1 MKKYT
6 RKRGDKDIRKQ
17 GDKDIRKLVH
27 KETGTQG
34 DKNTRKQGD
43 KDIRKLVDRET
54 RKQGDK
60 YAGWME
66 GENGPMDELTRSL
79 DALYA
84 EGPGAEATRL
94 AIAALAK
101 GLAKVISPVY
111 YDRIEETPLGPVWVA
126 AGPRGLVAVEYN
138 GSEENFLSYL
148 AKVTQGKPQRSAEK
162 VAAAGKMLLIYLH
175 GESKRIDLD
184 VDLSGIT
191 PFQRRVL
198 EETRKVPRGQVST
211 YAEIAR
217 RIGNPK
223 AVRAVG
229 QALRRN
235 PVPIVVPCH
244 RVIASDGSL
253 GGYGGELR
261 SKRKVQLLRLEGVAI

>member
-1 MKKYT
+1 MSKQVDKYT
-6 RKRGDKDIRKQ
+6 SWLDGKTPGFDAVTGALDHLYAQPNTQAKKMALAALQNR
-17 GDKDIRKLVH
+17 LA
-27 KETGTQG
+27 KETT
-34 DKNTRKQGD
+34 
-43 KDIRKLVDRET
+43 
-54 RKQGDK
+54 
-60 YAGWME
+60 
-66 GENGPMDELTRSL
+66 
-79 DALYA
+79 
-84 EGPGAEATRL
+84 
-94 AIAALAK
+94 
-101 GLAKVISPVY
+101 VIY
-111 YDRIEETPLGPVWVA
+111 YDRIDKTPLGPVWVA

-138 GSEENFLSYL
+138 GSEENFRHYLSR
-148 AKVTQGKPQRSAEK
+148 VTKGSLQRSAER
-162 VAAAGKMLLIYLH
+162 VAELKDQVLAYLS
-175 GESKRIDLD
+175 GRSSRFSVE

-191 PFQRRVL
+191 EFQRRVL

-261 SKRKVQLLRLEGVAI
+261 SQRKMQLLRLEGAMLA

>member
-1 MKKYT
+1 MTKQLSKQ
-6 RKRGDKDIRKQ
+6 DINW
-17 GDKDIRKLVH
+17 L
-27 KETGTQG
+27 
-34 DKNTRKQGD
+34 
-43 KDIRKLVDRET
+43 
-54 RKQGDK
+54 
-60 YAGWME
+60 E
-66 GENGPMDELTRSL
+66 GKATPADNLTAAL

-84 EGPGAEATRL
+84 PGPSIQVTRL
-94 AIAALAK
+94 AKQALQNS
-101 GLAKVISPVY
+101 LTNVLSPIH
-111 YDRIEETPLGPVWVA
+111 YDRIDETPLGPVWLA

-138 GSEENFLSYL
+138 GSEENFLDYL
-148 AKVTQGKPQRSAEK
+148 AKVSKGKPQRSSEK
-162 VAAAGKMLLIYLH
+162 VAAAKKMLLIYLH
-175 GESKRIDLD
+175 GDSKRIDLD

-211 YAEIAR
+211 YAEIAK
-217 RIGNPK
+217 RIGQPS
-223 AVRAVG
+223 AVRAAG

-261 SKRKVQLLRLEGVAI
+261 SKRKVQLLKLEGVALA

>member
-1 MKKYT
+1 MN
-6 RKRGDKDIRKQ
+6 RKDSHLYDNWLDGKASPADEVTSALDT
-17 GDKDIRKLVH
+17 V
-27 KETGTQG
+27 
-34 DKNTRKQGD
+34 
-43 KDIRKLVDRET
+43 
-54 RKQGDK
+54 
-60 YAGWME
+60 YA
-66 GENGPMDELTRSL
+66 P
-79 DALYA
+79 
-84 EGPGAEATRL
+84 GPGAEATRL
-94 AIAALAK
+94 ARLALGNSLSK
-101 GLAKVISPVY
+101 KLPLIY
-111 YDRIEETPLGPVWVA
+111 YDRLDESPLGPVWLA

-138 GSEENFLSYL
+138 GSEENFHGYL
-148 AKVTQGKPQRSAEK
+148 ARVTKGRPQRSGEK
-162 VAAAGKMLLIYLH
+162 VAAAKKMLLAYLR
-175 GESKRIDLD
+175 GATKRIDVE

-261 SKRKVQLLRLEGVAI
+261 SKRKVQLLKLEGVALA

>member
-1 MKKYT
+1 MNKQVDKYT
-6 RKRGDKDIRKQ
+6 HWLEQ
-17 GDKDIRKLVH
+17 GSGAID
-27 KETGTQG
+27 
-34 DKNTRKQGD
+34 
-43 KDIRKLVDRET
+43 
-54 RKQGDK
+54 
-60 YAGWME
+60 
-66 GENGPMDELTRSL
+66 PLTAAL

-84 EGPGAEATRL
+84 KGPKAQAKKIAMAAVRNRL
-94 AIAALAK
+94 AKENAPI
-101 GLAKVISPVY
+101 Y
-111 YDRIEETPLGPVWVA
+111 YDRIDKTPLGPVWVA

-138 GSEENFLSYL
+138 GSEENFRHYLSRL
-148 AKVTQGKPQRSAEK
+148 TKGSLQRSGERVAELK
-162 VAAAGKMLLIYLH
+162 DQVLAYLS
-175 GESKRIDLD
+175 GRSSRFRMD

-191 PFQRRVL
+191 EFQRRVL

-261 SKRKVQLLRLEGVAI
+261 SHRKVQLLRLEGATLA

>member
-1 MKKYT
+1 MKMQK
-6 RKRGDKDIRKQ
+6 DKTLDWVEGNAKATN
-17 GDKDIRKLVH
+17 KL
-27 KETGTQG
+27 T
-34 DKNTRKQGD
+34 
-43 KDIRKLVDRET
+43 
-54 RKQGDK
+54 
-60 YAGWME
+60 
-66 GENGPMDELTRSL
+66 ENL

-84 EGPGAEATRL
+84 KGPSENATRL
-94 AIAALAK
+94 ANLSLQNRLAK
-101 GLAKVISPVY
+101 EIAPVY
-111 YDRIEETPLGPVWVA
+111 YDRIESTPLGPVWLA
-126 AGPRGLVAVEYN
+126 AGPHGLVAVEYN
-138 GSEENFLSYL
+138 GSQDDFLRYL
-148 AKVTQGKPQRSAEK
+148 KRVTKGVPRRSADK
-162 VAAAGKMLLIYLH
+162 VAAAKKMLLIYLH
-175 GESKRIDLD
+175 GESKRIDID

-253 GGYGGELR
+253 GGYGGEMR
-261 SKRKVQLLRLEGVAI
+261 SKRKVQLLKLEGVSLV

>member
-1 MKKYT
+1 MNKQ
-6 RKRGDKDIRKQ
+6 KDNY
-17 GDKDIRKLVH
+17 V
-27 KETGTQG
+27 
-34 DKNTRKQGD
+34 NW
-43 KDIRKLVDRET
+43 V
-54 RKQGDK
+54 
-60 YAGWME
+60 E
-66 GENGPMDELTRSL
+66 GNGSAPDALARSV

-84 EGPGAEATRL
+84 SGPSAQAIRL
-94 AIAALAK
+94 AKL
-101 GLAKVISPVY
+101 GLQTTLSKLFSPIY
-111 YDRIEETPLGPVWVA
+111 YDRLDQTPLGPVWLA

-138 GSEENFLSYL
+138 GSEESFRAYL
-148 AKVTQGKPQRSAEK
+148 AKISKGLPTRSPQKMSGAK
-162 VAAAGKMLLIYLH
+162 KMLLAYLH
-175 GESKRIDLD
+175 GRSNRIEID

-217 RIGNPK
+217 RIGQPK

-253 GGYGGELR
+253 GGYSGQMR
-261 SKRKVQLLRLEGVAI
+261 DRRKIELLRLEGVALA

>member
-1 MKKYT
+1 MS
-6 RKRGDKDIRKQ
+6 KDF
-17 GDKDIRKLVH
+17 
-27 KETGTQG
+27 
-34 DKNTRKQGD
+34 
-43 KDIRKLVDRET
+43 RKLVDKET
-54 RKQGDK
+54 S
-60 YAGWME
+60 WVE
-66 GENGPMDELTRSL
+66 GKSDAMDIMTKALDVIYSDGPS
-79 DALYA
+79 
-84 EGPGAEATRL
+84 AEAARL
-94 AIAALAK
+94 AQLALQNS
-101 GLAKVISPVY
+101 LSKVLSPIY
-111 YDRIEETPLGPVWVA
+111 YDRIEDSPLGPVWLA

-138 GSEENFLSYL
+138 GSEESFRAYL
-148 AKVTQGKPQRSAEK
+148 ARVTKGSLQRSTEK
-162 VAAAGKMLLIYLH
+162 VAAAKTLLLVYLH
-175 GESKRIDLD
+175 GQSKRIDID

-253 GGYGGELR
+253 GGYGGEMR
-261 SKRKVQLLRLEGVAI
+261 SQRKVQLLKLEGVALA

>member
-1 MKKYT
+1 MMNKQLSKQDSDWLE
-6 RKRGDKDIRKQ
+6 DK
-17 GDKDIRKLVH
+17 V
-27 KETGTQG
+27 TS
-34 DKNTRKQGD
+34 N
-43 KDIRKLVDRET
+43 DRLT
-54 RKQGDK
+54 SSL
-60 YAGWME
+60 
-66 GENGPMDELTRSL
+66 DELYS
-79 DALYA
+79 A
-84 EGPGAEATRL
+84 GPSAEAARL
-94 AIAALAK
+94 AKIALQNS
-101 GLAKVISPVY
+101 LSKVLEPIY
-111 YDRIEETPLGPVWVA
+111 YDRIDETPVGPVWLA

-138 GSEENFLSYL
+138 GSEENFRDYL
-148 AKVTQGKPQRSAEK
+148 ARVTKGKLQRSAEK
-162 VAAAGKMLLIYLH
+162 VAAAKKMLLVYLH
-175 GESKRIDLD
+175 GKSKHIDVD

-223 AVRAVG
+223 AMRAVG

-253 GGYGGELR
+253 GGYSGEMR
-261 SKRKVQLLRLEGVAI
+261 SKRKLQLLKLEGVALAA